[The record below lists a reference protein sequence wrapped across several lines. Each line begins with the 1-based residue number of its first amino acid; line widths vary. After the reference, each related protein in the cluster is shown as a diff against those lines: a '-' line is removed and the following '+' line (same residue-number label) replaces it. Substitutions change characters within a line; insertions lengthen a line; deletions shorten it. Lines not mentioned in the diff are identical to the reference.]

1 MTRIDIDGEENA
13 HAGLMALVVTVVDLL
28 VDAMERE
35 AIRRMEGG
43 RLSDEEIERLG
54 SHLASLEA
62 EIDHIAET
70 EGIEDEVARLRAD
83 LDGLVNDAVRNIAEE
98 EGYGPIDGGGTRG
111 PSAPSSAPPRGGDR
125 R

>member
-43 RLSDEEIERLG
+43 RLTDEEIERLG
-54 SHLASLEA
+54 SHLASLEE
-62 EIDHIAET
+62 EIQQIAET

-83 LDGLVNDAVRNIAEE
+83 LDGLVNDAVRDIADQ
-98 EGYGPIDGGGTRG
+98 EGYAPIDGGSRD
-111 PSAPSSAPPRGGDR
+111 PSASPDAPLGGDR
-125 R
+125 S